1 MDPVQTRPYGQTAS
15 GANNIGGTY
24 CHSFKEIL
32 IEVEYERC
40 LFSLFQPSTP
50 QLSPQEEQEKL
61 LEEGI
66 SIVKNQSFQMK
77 RCLVCEFKEYF

>member
-1 MDPVQTRPYGQTAS
+1 M
-15 GANNIGGTY
+15 
-24 CHSFKEIL
+24 
-32 IEVEYERC
+32 YERC
-40 LFSLFQPSTP
+40 LFWLFQPSTP

-77 RCLVCEFKEYF
+77 RCLVCEFKNISESDMKNWNFW